1 VGEKAQAEYPPDTV
15 YMDTHSCTGADA
27 CDFEAGV
34 PGAGSAREQI
44 YFNGDCMLATR
55 QWYGSVVS
63 EGAVRWMYA
72 GIADVDY
79 ASLFMSQPAHLAL
92 PLVDFD
98 LRKIHPLNL
107 GTMMGYSPEVFLG
120 TDKEAMASLWQ
131 DRGVMPAPGPFYH
144 YVATSL
150 AYGHMLMLG
159 YSYLPPLSRMVH
171 LYALMQGLQTEYLTD
186 TVAEI
191 RYHDGNGFVSAS
203 QALLAGTLAERR
215 LRVRYRRGLTLH
227 VNLNPATVWSVEGYE
242 LPPFGWLA
250 TGPNGILA
258 YSALVEGQRVDAVR
272 CPAYVY
278 LAAGARPARLG
289 ALEVQGAAWLK
300 REAAGWRLIP
310 CGDLGPWQ
318 SFPAAGLPAFQ
329 KDLRLAQVPALRGVT
344 FLALDTQALLGR
356 AATAT
361 TVQAFTAEGEPA
373 PAATTATD
381 RLVIQTAPEAV
392 DYLIK

>member
-1 VGEKAQAEYPPDTV
+1 
-15 YMDTHSCTGADA
+15 MD
-27 CDFEAGV
+27 V
-34 PGAGSAREQI
+34 IRK
-44 YFNGDCMLATR
+44 
-55 QWYGSVVS
+55 WYGSVVS

-92 PLVDFD
+92 PLLNFD
-98 LRKIHPLNL
+98 LQKIHPLNL

-120 TDKEAMASLWQ
+120 TDKAAMATLWK
-131 DRGVMPAPGPFYH
+131 DNGARPAPAPFYH

-159 YSYLPPLSRMVH
+159 YGYLPPLSRMLH

-191 RYHDGNGFVSAS
+191 RYHDGADFVSAS
-203 QALLAGTLAERR
+203 QALLNATLDKRR
-215 LRVRYRRGLTLH
+215 LRVRYNRGLTLH
-227 VNLNPATVWSVEGYE
+227 VNLNPTDAWSIEGYE

-258 YSALVEGQRVDAVR
+258 YSALIEGQRVDAVR
-272 CPAYVY
+272 CPTYLY
-278 LAAGARPARLG
+278 LATGTKPARLG
-289 ALEVQGAAWLK
+289 AVEVQGAAWLK
-300 REAAGWRLIP
+300 REAVGWRLIP

-329 KDLRLAQVPALRGVT
+329 RDLRLTQVPEQRGVT
-344 FLALDTQALLGR
+344 RLTLDTQALLGKTP
-356 AATAT
+356 AAT
-361 TVQAFTAEGEPA
+361 TVQAFGADGKPA
-373 PAATTATD
+373 PAAISATD
-381 RLVIQTAPEAV
+381 RLTIQTTPTVV
-392 DYLIK
+392 DYLLQ